1 MMPVG
6 GEGGG
11 SGGQG
16 AVSEEC
22 LSSEVGTSE
31 SGLEAEPRPGP
42 GSDLLLEGDRVGAAL
57 LEVSKN
63 TCAHVCLC
71 VGEVL
76 S

>member
-1 MMPVG
+1 MG
-6 GEGGG
+6 GVAGE
-11 SGGQG
+11 
-16 AVSEEC
+16 VSEGC
-22 LSSEVGTSE
+22 LSSEVRTSE

-57 LEVSKN
+57 LKVSKN
-63 TCAHVCLC
+63 ACAHVCLC